1 MDKKL
6 FVLSL
11 PTGIGAQCG
20 GYAGD
25 MGYIAREFANHFDLV
40 VNPNVVNGGILSAIT
55 PNMHYTEGWAMD
67 RYLSGEIFLTPTTK
81 NRIGVVFD
89 SEIPQKILNI
99 HINTINA
106 MKMVMGL
113 DIIGYEIT
121 KNPVGVELNITDNV
135 SAGSLKNP
143 KELLAASKKLLQK
156 GADAIAIICL
166 FPDAEDELYM
176 QGVGIDPIGGLE
188 GVISHFISSE
198 LMTPTA
204 HAPAFNSLDISF
216 KIENPKLASETISP
230 TYLPCVLIGLNQAP
244 AISHNKTKNSL
255 KKPDGLIVPSS
266 ALGSYGVL
274 GAIKNNIPIYAIKN
288 KCSLEVSKEKL
299 GIEVFEFESYKEC
312 LNYLL

>member
-11 PTGIGAQCG
+11 PTGIGAEYG

-67 RYLSGEIFLTPTTK
+67 RYLSGEIHLTPANK
-81 NRIGVVFD
+81 NKIGVVFD
-89 SEIPQKILNI
+89 SQIPQDILNI

-106 MKMVMGL
+106 LKMVMGL
-113 DIIGYEIT
+113 DIVGYEIT
-121 KNPVGVELNITDNV
+121 KNNVGVELNVVDGV

-143 KELLAASKKLLQK
+143 NELIKSSKKLIAK
-156 GADAIAIICL
+156 GAEALAIVCF
-166 FPDAEDELYM
+166 FPEAEDELYM

-188 GVISHFISSE
+188 GVISHYVSSE
-198 LMTPTA
+198 LMVPTA

-216 KIENPKLASETISP
+216 KIENPKLASETISS

-244 AISHNKTKNSL
+244 AISNTKKENSL
-255 KKPDGLIVPSS
+255 KKPDGLIVPSFS
-266 ALGSYGVL
+266 LGSYGVL
-274 GAIKNNIPIYAIKN
+274 GAIKNNIPIYAVKN
-288 KCSLEVSKEKL
+288 ECTLKVDKDKL
-299 GIEVFEFESYKEC
+299 GVEVFEFESYKEC